1 MPDPQSSADSAALF
15 AQATEALATGQETG
29 IAKLADAVV
38 LLRDLAP
45 GLGSIVASSAV
56 RARLDAYERADQEA
70 KRQQGLLFHEATAAN
85 LCLLGAGVLSS
96 LVLAGPSLAGLLGET
111 WTDRMALWIG
121 LAALALGALAAMYG
135 YRARESDRLRRW
147 FTMRGTAEV
156 ARLET
161 FRAIAAAPP
170 PRPAQPPPPPAL
182 PCSAAICSTI
192 SGDGWSRAPPVI
204 ASPPM
209 SPTAGAGSPRHS
221 PSSAAVPP

>member
-1 MPDPQSSADSAALF
+1 M
-15 AQATEALATGQETG
+15 
-29 IAKLADAVV
+29 V

-45 GLGSIVASSAV
+45 GLGPIVASSAV

-96 LVLAGPSLAGLLGET
+96 LVLAGPGLAGLLGET
-111 WTDRMALWIG
+111 WTDRAALWIG
-121 LAALALGALAAMYG
+121 LATLALGALAAMYG

-161 FRAIAAAPP
+161 FRAIAPPP
-170 PRPAQPPPPPAL
+170 PRPARPPPPPGS

-192 SGDGWSRAPPVI
+192 SGNGWSPAPPVI

-209 SPTAGAGSPRHS
+209 SPTAGAGSPRRS